1 MATPKEKIQKR
12 RDRAK
17 ARYKLYTSL
26 SSSEK
31 LELIRSRRGES
42 KKETE
47 KVLKQIKEIDNN
59 DKNI

>member
-1 MATPKEKIQKR
+1 VTTPKEKIQKR

-17 ARYKLYTSL
+17 ARYKVYTSL

-47 KVLKQIKEIDNN
+47 KVLKQIKEKNN
-59 DKNI
+59 EEEN

>member
-1 MATPKEKIQKR
+1 MTTPKEKIQKR

-17 ARYKLYTSL
+17 ARYKVYTSL

-47 KVLKQIKEIDNN
+47 KVLKQIKEKNN
-59 DKNI
+59 EEEN